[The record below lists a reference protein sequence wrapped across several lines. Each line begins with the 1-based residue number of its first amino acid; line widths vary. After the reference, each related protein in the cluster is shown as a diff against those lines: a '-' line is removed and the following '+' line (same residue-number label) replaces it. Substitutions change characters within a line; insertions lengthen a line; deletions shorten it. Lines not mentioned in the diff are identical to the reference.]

1 MNKIDI
7 SIVTCCFNSKDFIK
21 PFIKKIASILSKQK
35 IKKFEIIIVDDF
47 SNENTRKE
55 LRRVA
60 KIYPKLKVICLN
72 KNLQLHKAMMLGTKN
87 AKGKYIYCTD
97 IDLEVSEN
105 YFINFYNSIKK
116 NKLDVVYGV
125 YKNSSPKSIMEY
137 IFKTFFLIY
146 SKLLLKNHNL
156 IYKSSTL
163 IMTKRYADLLFKMKS
178 NNFTLSTLIEGIGRQ
193 SSIYLIR
200 KNTKV
205 SSYNL
210 IKRFTE
216 GYEIVAKLANS
227 FSVYIIALTLLSII
241 ISIFYLAKNL
251 YIRLTGEF
259 LSGFTGIIT
268 IISLMSSLILII
280 LTFNTV
286 LIIKIKN
293 EIENKFNLDDA
304 IKEKINFKN

>member
-1 MNKIDI
+1 
-7 SIVTCCFNSKDFIK
+7 
-21 PFIKKIASILSKQK
+21 
-35 IKKFEIIIVDDF
+35 
-47 SNENTRKE
+47 
-55 LRRVA
+55 
-60 KIYPKLKVICLN
+60 
-72 KNLQLHKAMMLGTKN
+72 
-87 AKGKYIYCTD
+87 
-97 IDLEVSEN
+97 
-105 YFINFYNSIKK
+105 
-116 NKLDVVYGV
+116 
-125 YKNSSPKSIMEY
+125 
-137 IFKTFFLIY
+137 
-146 SKLLLKNHNL
+146 
-156 IYKSSTL
+156 
-163 IMTKRYADLLFKMKS
+163 MTKRYADLLFKMKS

-251 YIRLTGEF
+251 YFRLTGEF